1 MWFADVGVTK
11 KDMTHTGIGRS
22 NALLSEKRESEVSFS
37 SERQPPVV
45 SEFQL
50 YCCREMVCAAAFLGL
65 RDQGSWG
72 DKTPQHSKHS
82 LLGEAEEMVFTGDHQ
97 KAIIKER
104 I

>member
-45 SEFQL
+45 SESQL
-50 YCCREMVCAAAFLGL
+50 YCCREMVCAAGMGHVPSSL
-65 RDQGSWG
+65 RLDNNGGVGQAPYDTHTHFSRTM
-72 DKTPQHSKHS
+72 KYTSS
-82 LLGEAEEMVFTGDHQ
+82 
-97 KAIIKER
+97 
-104 I
+104 